1 MLLLLFASGAVAK
14 PAIQPFPVY
23 GFAPDTRS
31 QRYRRIDLRKYI
43 KREDEQREEER
54 PLNDAPLEKVVK
66 RANIRSELRY
76 PLYFPVVYRKEARP
90 ARDESA
96 AQWGEVLIA
105 ADAAYRHYKQL
116 QDEEDIAYVMSILAA
131 M

>member
-43 KREDEQREEER
+43 KREEKREEEAPAET
-54 PLNDAPLEKVVK
+54 PLKQTIR
-66 RANIRSELRY
+66 RASVRSELRS
-76 PLYFPVVYRKEARP
+76 PLYFPVVYRPEPIRQSRPDP
-90 ARDESA
+90 ARWAE
-96 AQWGEVLIA
+96 LFIA
-105 ADAAYRHYKQL
+105 VDNAHRRYKQL
-116 QDEEDIAYVMSILAA
+116 QEEEDIAFVMSILAA

>member
-43 KREDEQREEER
+43 KREEK
-54 PLNDAPLEKVVK
+54 PLADAPLATIIK
-66 RANIRSELRY
+66 RANVRSELRY
-76 PLYFPVVYRKEARP
+76 PLYFPVVYRTRTV
-90 ARDESA
+90 RDDSA
-96 AQWGEVLIA
+96 QRWVEVLIE
-105 ADAAYRHYKQL
+105 ADRAYRHYKQL
-116 QDEEDIAYVMSILAA
+116 QEEEDIAYVMSILAA